1 VEPTNGRSQIVN
13 RALTELRGIELAT
26 KLMATIAIALLAY
39 LFFMIETVQLF
50 QSCDYFFSIKLSH
63 L

>member
-1 VEPTNGRSQIVN
+1 
-13 RALTELRGIELAT
+13 
-26 KLMATIAIALLAY
+26 MATIAIALLAY

-63 L
+63 LQIGDKRQTAKVL